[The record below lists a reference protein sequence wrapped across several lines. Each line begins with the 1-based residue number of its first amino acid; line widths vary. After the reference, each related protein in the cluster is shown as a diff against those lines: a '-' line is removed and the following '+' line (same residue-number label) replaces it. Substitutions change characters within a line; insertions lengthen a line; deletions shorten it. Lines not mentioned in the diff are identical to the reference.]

1 MLMSKNAED
10 KIVKQIIKDY
20 SNTWSFL
27 SKYDDNK
34 LTQKDVLLIIKGC
47 NQITEKI
54 INSLKN
60 K

>member
-54 INSLKN
+54 SK
-60 K
+60 KERE

>member
-1 MLMSKNAED
+1 MSKNAED

-20 SNTWSFL
+20 FDTWSFL

-34 LTQKDVLLIIKGC
+34 LTQKDVLFIIKGC